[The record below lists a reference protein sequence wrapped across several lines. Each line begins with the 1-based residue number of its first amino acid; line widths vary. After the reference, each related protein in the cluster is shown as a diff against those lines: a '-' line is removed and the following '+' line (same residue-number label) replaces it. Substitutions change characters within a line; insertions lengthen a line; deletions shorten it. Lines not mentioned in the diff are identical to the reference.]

1 MKTSSEWL
9 RYYQQNPDQLL
20 HIPWYLGAELTAEE
34 RAAITRSVQEFQ
46 LGESSEGRH
55 LLLDAADY
63 AARTGDHL
71 YLQTMRLFIAE
82 EQRHAAD
89 LARFLQLNGL
99 PVVQS
104 TWGDCVFRQARN
116 LFPGLELSIT
126 VLVCAE
132 LIAKVYYAA
141 LRKATGSLILQR
153 LCEQILRDEVSHVA
167 FQTEQLARLRAR
179 RGRSAHAITMAAQRL
194 AYLGAVC
201 VVWVSHRRVMQR
213 AGMDATGWW
222 KACWREFGP
231 AFSRALRAQARAAV
245 AGESGEA
252 RPARSAFAAEG
263 PM

>member
-9 RYYQQNPDQLL
+9 HYYQQNPKTLL
-20 HIPWYLGAELTAEE
+20 PIPWELGADLTAKE
-34 RAAITRSVQEFQ
+34 RAAIARSVQEFQ

-55 LLLDAADY
+55 LLQDAADY

-71 YLQTMRLFIAE
+71 YLQTMRFFIAE

-89 LARFLQLNGL
+89 LARFLRLNGL
-99 PVVQS
+99 PIVQT
-104 TWGDCVFRQARN
+104 TWADRVFRYGRN

-126 VLVCAE
+126 VLVCGE

-141 LRKATGSLILQR
+141 LRKATRSVILQR

-179 RGRSAHAITMAAQRL
+179 RGRAAHALTMAAQCL

-201 VVWVSHRRVMQR
+201 VVWVSHRAIMRR
-213 AGMDATGWW
+213 AGMDAAAWW

-245 AGESGEA
+245 EDA
-252 RPARSAFAAEG
+252 RFPQPARSAFAPVG
-263 PM
+263 RL

>member
-9 RYYQQNPDQLL
+9 QYYQQNPHTLL
-20 HIPWYLGAELTAEE
+20 PIPWERGAELTAEE
-34 RAAITRSVQEFQ
+34 RAAIARSVQEFQ

-55 LLLDAADY
+55 LLHDAADY

-99 PVVQS
+99 PIVQT
-104 TWGDCVFRQARN
+104 TWSDRVFRSARN

-126 VLVCAE
+126 VLVCGE

-141 LRKATGSLILQR
+141 LRKATGSVILQR

-179 RGRSAHAITMAAQRL
+179 RGRFAHAITMVAQRL

-201 VVWVSHRRVMQR
+201 VVWVSHRAVMLR
-213 AGMDATGWW
+213 AGMNAAGWW
-222 KACWREFGP
+222 RACWREFAP
-231 AFSRALRAQARAAV
+231 AFSRGLRAQARAAV
-245 AGESGEA
+245 EDPAVA
-252 RPARSAFAAEG
+252 RPARSAFAPAG
-263 PM
+263 PR